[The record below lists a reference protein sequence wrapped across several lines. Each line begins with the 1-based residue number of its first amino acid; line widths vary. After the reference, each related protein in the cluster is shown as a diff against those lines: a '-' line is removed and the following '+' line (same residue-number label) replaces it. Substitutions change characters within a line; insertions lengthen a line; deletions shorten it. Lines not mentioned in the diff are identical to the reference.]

1 MIIHLSQKLFRAFK
15 NRLKKIYS
23 TAQIFLISLCTEK
36 AWLLDFIPPSKE
48 RGRSIMLVR
57 LDVIG
62 DFVLWLDSAKA
73 YRSIYPKQKIVLYA
87 NSSWAE
93 LAQHFNYWDEVVSI
107 DMVKLRADERYRIKT
122 FYKIRRRGF
131 SRAIQSTYSR
141 EYMGD
146 MLTRSSG
153 AKERIGYE
161 CDLSNILPEQKLI
174 SDPWYTKLIK
184 SSKPSLMELQR
195 NAEFVRGLGDAT
207 FVGGIPQ
214 IPSLVEL
221 PEKLKFSRAYVV
233 IFPGASWAP
242 KMWPPSKFAELI
254 NKLKT
259 NHQIDILF
267 CGAAAEYD
275 LCQKIIADSAVDAQN
290 LAGATTLQ
298 ELVEVIRNAKLVV
311 ANDTSAIHIAA
322 ATQTHSVCLLGGG
335 HFGRFLPYEVDL
347 TNTQSAPNIQI
358 HKMDCYDCNWNC
370 KYTQLPNEAVPCIAN
385 ISVEQVY
392 IECNGILEFFS
403 SDKY

>member
-1 MIIHLSQKLFRAFK
+1 MIIHLSQKIFHAIN
-15 NRLKKIYS
+15 NRLKKIFNAS
-23 TAQIFLISLCTEK
+23 QFFLIRLCTDK

-48 RGRSIMLVR
+48 GRRSIMLVR

-73 YRSIYPKQKIVLYA
+73 YRSIYPNQKIVLYA

-107 DMVKLRADERYRIKT
+107 DMVKLRVDERYRIKI

-161 CDLSNILPEQKLI
+161 CDLSNIMPEQKLI
-174 SDPWYTKLIK
+174 SDSWYTKLIQ
-184 SSKPSLMELQR
+184 SSKPPLMELQR
-195 NAEFVRGLGDAT
+195 NAEFVRGLGDTT
-207 FVGGIPQ
+207 FVSGIPQ
-214 IPSLVEL
+214 IPFLVDL
-221 PEKLKFSRAYVV
+221 PEKIKFSKTYVV

-242 KMWPPSKFAELI
+242 KMWPPGKFAELI
-254 NKLKT
+254 NTLKT
-259 NHQIDILF
+259 NHHIDILF

-275 LCQKIIADSAVDAQN
+275 LCQKIIAESSVDAQN

-298 ELVEVIRNAKLVV
+298 ELVEIIRNAKLVI

-347 TNTQSAPNIQI
+347 TNSQSAPNIQI
-358 HKMDCYDCNWNC
+358 YKMDCYDCNWNC

-392 IECNGILEFFS
+392 IECTKTLTR
-403 SDKY
+403 DTD